1 MMEQKAIYN
10 GLGRRKT
17 SIARVYLFPG
27 QGKLT
32 INDKSFNSPEE
43 YFKDQVRAKQAFE
56 PLLLTNMNDKFDV
69 FVRVEGGGLS
79 GQAGAVRLALARAL
93 VKFNPDLRAP
103 LKAKGLLTRDP
114 RMVERKKYGL
124 KKARRAPQYSKR

>member
-1 MMEQKAIYN
+1 MMEQKVVYN

-17 SIARVYLFPG
+17 SVARVYLFPG
-27 QGKLT
+27 QGKIT
-32 INDKSFNSPEE
+32 INDKVFNSAEE
-43 YFKDQVRAKQAFE
+43 YFKDQVRARQAFE

-93 VKFNPDLRAP
+93 VKINPDLRAP

>member
-1 MMEQKAIYN
+1 MEQRVVYN

-17 SIARVYLFPG
+17 SVARVYLFPG
-27 QGKLT
+27 QGKIT
-32 INDKSFNSPEE
+32 INDKVFNSAEE
-43 YFKDQVRAKQAFE
+43 YFKDQVRARQAFE

-93 VKFNPDLRAP
+93 VKINPDLRAP

>member
-1 MMEQKAIYN
+1 MMEQKVVYN

-17 SIARVYLFPG
+17 SVARVYLFPG
-27 QGKLT
+27 QGKIT
-32 INDKSFNSPEE
+32 INDKIFNSAEE
-43 YFKDQVRAKQAFE
+43 YFKDQVRARQAFE
-56 PLLLTNMNDKFDV
+56 PLLITDMNDKFDV

-93 VKFNPDLRAP
+93 VKINPDLRAP

>member
-1 MMEQKAIYN
+1 MPEKVIYN

-27 QGKLT
+27 QGKLM
-32 INDKSFNSPEE
+32 INDKVFNSAEE
-43 YFKDQVRAKQAFE
+43 YFKDQVRARQAFE
-56 PLLLTNMNDKFDV
+56 PLLITNMNEKFDV

-93 VKFNPDLRAP
+93 VKLNPDLRVI
-103 LKAKGLLTRDP
+103 LKAKNLLTRDP

>member
-1 MMEQKAIYN
+1 MEQKVVYN

-17 SIARVYLFPG
+17 SVARVYLFPG
-27 QGKLT
+27 QGKIT
-32 INDKSFNSPEE
+32 INDKVFNSAEE
-43 YFKDQVRAKQAFE
+43 YFKDQVRARQAFE

-93 VKFNPDLRAP
+93 VKINPDLRAP

>member
-1 MMEQKAIYN
+1 MPEKVIYN

-27 QGKLT
+27 QGKLM
-32 INDKSFNSPEE
+32 INDKVFNSAEE
-43 YFKDQVRAKQAFE
+43 YFKDQVRARQAFE
-56 PLLLTNMNDKFDV
+56 PLLITNMSEKFDV

-93 VKFNPDLRAP
+93 VKLNPDLRAT
-103 LKAKGLLTRDP
+103 LKAKNLLTRDP

>member
-1 MMEQKAIYN
+1 MEQKVVYN

-17 SIARVYLFPG
+17 SVARVYLFPG
-27 QGKLT
+27 QGKIT
-32 INDKSFNSPEE
+32 INDKIFNSAEE
-43 YFKDQVRAKQAFE
+43 YFKDQVRARQAFE
-56 PLLLTNMNDKFDV
+56 PLLITDMNDKFDV

-93 VKFNPDLRAP
+93 VKINPDLRAP

>member
-1 MMEQKAIYN
+1 MPEKVIYN

-27 QGKLT
+27 QGKLM
-32 INDKSFNSPEE
+32 INDKVFNSAEE
-43 YFKDQVRAKQAFE
+43 YFKDQVRARQAFE
-56 PLLLTNMNDKFDV
+56 PLLITNMNEKFDV

-93 VKFNPDLRAP
+93 VKLNPDLRAT
-103 LKAKGLLTRDP
+103 LKAKNLLTRDP

>member
-1 MMEQKAIYN
+1 MPEQVVYN

-17 SIARVYLFPG
+17 SVARVYLFPG

-32 INDKSFNSPEE
+32 INDKLFSSAEE
-43 YFKDQVRAKQAFE
+43 YFKDQVRARQAFE
-56 PLLLTNMNDKFDV
+56 PLSIANMNGRFDV
-69 FVRVEGGGLS
+69 LIRVEGGGLS

-93 VKFNPDLRAP
+93 IKFNPDLRP
-103 LKAKGLLTRDP
+103 TLKAKGLLTRDP